1 MVTAVRGVGTTRT
14 GSHEQLVSWE
24 GLVEEFNGR
33 TAVVTGGGSG
43 LGRALA
49 LRWGALGMNVV
60 VVDIDEARA
69 ADVAEELR
77 QDGGEAIA
85 VGCDVADAAAVD
97 ALAERSFA
105 EFGSVHVL
113 CNNAG
118 VFVKTELPEAAL
130 PDWRW
135 MIDVNLYGVVHALH
149 SFLPRMRARGEPGHV
164 VNTASF
170 GGIVAAMHDGIGAY
184 VASKYALVGL
194 SEQLR
199 SELRAD
205 GFGVTVVCPT
215 GMPTRIHEAGRH
227 RPDGV
232 VASELDDTTSVRR
245 AMDQGMDPFL
255 VADMTVDAVRHDRLY
270 VINDASPRVRELV
283 ARRFTEIVDSFEHAA
298 GPDRAPRAARGSREA
313 VEAFLRGD
321 FAVLADDA
329 AVWLSG
335 AIPGGTTDDID
346 AGSSGETTKAGLL
359 AMHGR
364 LVALAASPFRLTPTG
379 WTVDGERVAV
389 EAQGHV
395 VLRSGRTYAN
405 RYNFAFVVRNG
416 LIVDLREY
424 SDTALIRD
432 VFS

>member
-1 MVTAVRGVGTTRT
+1 
-14 GSHEQLVSWE
+14 
-24 GLVEEFNGR
+24 VEEFNGR

-60 VVDIDEARA
+60 VVDIEADRA

-77 QDGGEAIA
+77 RDGAKAIA
-85 VGCDVADAAAVD
+85 IDCDVANAAAMD
-97 ALAERSFA
+97 ALAERAFA

-118 VFVKTELPEAAL
+118 VVLKTAL
-130 PDWRW
+130 PQSTLPNWRW
-135 MIDVNLYGVVHALH
+135 VFDVNLYGVVHALQ
-149 SFLPRMRARGEPGHV
+149 SFLPRMRARKEPGHV

-170 GGIVAAMHDGIGAY
+170 GGIVAGMHAGIGPY
-184 VASKYALVGL
+184 VASKYALVAL

-215 GMPTRIHEAGRH
+215 GMPTRIHEVGRH

-232 VASELDDTTSVRR
+232 VAQELDETTNVWR
-245 AMDQGMDPFL
+245 AMGERMDPFL

-270 VINDASPRVRELV
+270 VLSDASQRVRGLV
-283 ARRFTEIVDSFEHAA
+283 ARRFTEILDSFDHAA
-298 GPDRAPRAARGSREA
+298 SPDGAPRASRGSREV
-313 VEAFLRGD
+313 VEAFIGGD

-329 AVWLSG
+329 AIWLSG
-335 AIPGGTTDDID
+335 AIPGGTTDDVD
-346 AGSSGETTKAGLL
+346 AGSPGETTKAGLV

-364 LVALAASPFRLTPTG
+364 LMALAASSFRLAPTG
-379 WTVDGERVAV
+379 WTIDGERVAV

-405 RYNFAFVVRNG
+405 RYNFLFVVRDG
-416 LIVDLREY
+416 LIVELREY
-424 SDTALIRD
+424 NDTALVRD
-432 VFS
+432 VFG